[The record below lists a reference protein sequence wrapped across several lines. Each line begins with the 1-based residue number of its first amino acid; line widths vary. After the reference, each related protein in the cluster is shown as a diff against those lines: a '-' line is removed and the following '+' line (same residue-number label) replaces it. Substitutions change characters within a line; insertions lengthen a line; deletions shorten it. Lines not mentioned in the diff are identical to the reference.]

1 MGRVARGVRGIKL
14 KATDEIAGLEMLEFD
29 ESMLLLTVTENGYG
43 KRTAIDKYRVQG
55 RGGQGVINMV
65 VDDRNGMVV
74 GSVQVHDT
82 DLIMMMTNTGRVI
95 KIPVT
100 NIRETQSRAA
110 KGVRLMRVEKDER
123 IVSVT
128 RVVEPEEDDLE
139 ENPIDVEE
147 EATEVSTEE

>member
-14 KATDEIAGLEMLEFD
+14 KEHDEIAGLEMLEAD
-29 ESMLLLTVTENGYG
+29 AEMLLLTITENGYG
-43 KRTAIDKYRVQG
+43 KRTAIGKYRVQG

-65 VDDRNGMVV
+65 VDDRNGRVV
-74 GSVQVHDT
+74 GSVQVHDE
-82 DLIMMMTNTGRVI
+82 DQLMMMTNTGRVI

-128 RVVEPEEDDLE
+128 RVVEQEDDLE
-139 ENPIDVEE
+139 ELPVDEDVSEAGAFAEE
-147 EATEVSTEE
+147 

>member
-1 MGRVARGVRGIKL
+1 
-14 KATDEIAGLEMLEFD
+14 
-29 ESMLLLTVTENGYG
+29 
-43 KRTAIDKYRVQG
+43 
-55 RGGQGVINMV
+55 MV

-95 KIPVT
+95 KIPVL

-110 KGVRLMRVEKDER
+110 KGVRLMRVEDNER

-128 RVVEPEEDDLE
+128 RVVEPEEDDDLLVEELATDGEGIAGLE
-139 ENPIDVEE
+139 E
-147 EATEVSTEE
+147 